1 MKSDRTVGAEC
12 RQAFKD
18 LLQNL
23 IRWVYKMAEKM
34 PFEKILDVILR

>member
-1 MKSDRTVGAEC
+1 VQC

-23 IRWVYKMAEKM
+23 IQWVCKMAGRM
-34 PFEKILDVILR
+34 PVEKILDVILR